1 MRASP
6 HSFKR
11 LTRPSGLL
19 LVCAALLAACAE
31 TPSSAPP
38 STAPQSPPSRPGRPA
53 QAQTQPPQGQYVAT
67 PGLTARQRVRKGI
80 ELLAQGR
87 SGEARAEVLAFLME
101 QPDNELGRSLLE
113 QIDGDPVAQLGA
125 QSFPYKV
132 QPGETLSALAERF
145 LGDRFKFWVLARY
158 NNLLVPARMEVGQ
171 QLMIPGAPRAAPPP
185 PRRQRQSDDAVI
197 AQRIA
202 PNRPAPS
209 PAPAAPRAATRDP
222 ARASQL
228 RANALELMSSGVIAQ
243 AVRLL
248 EQALQLDPGNNLILR
263 DLDRARRLLRAP

>member
-1 MRASP
+1 MHPSSRIVQGLS
-6 HSFKR
+6 
-11 LTRPSGLL
+11 RPVGMT

-31 TPSSAPP
+31 TPTAGGGPTVAP
-38 STAPQSPPSRPGRPA
+38 APQPAPQPANNGRPGAQPA
-53 QAQTQPPQGQYVAT
+53 PQYTAT

-80 ELLAQGR
+80 ELLAEGR
-87 SGEARAEVLAFLME
+87 AEEARVEIQAFLME

-132 QPGETLSALAERF
+132 QSGETLSALAERF
-145 LGDRFKFWVLARY
+145 LGDRFKFWALARY
-158 NNLLVPARMEVGQ
+158 NNIPVPARMEVGQ
-171 QLMIPGAPRAAPPP
+171 QLMIPGVPRGASAQ
-185 PRRQRQSDDAVI
+185 PRRRQSDEAVI
-197 AQRIA
+197 EQRIDPA
-202 PNRPAPS
+202 RPAPGS
-209 PAPAAPRAATRDP
+209 QTRAPTRDR

-228 RANALELMSSGVIAQ
+228 RGNALELMGGGAIAQ

-248 EQALQLDPGNNLILR
+248 EQALQLDPGNNLIIR